1 MTRLEFS
8 STVLQKGMGF
18 VESELNCLAK
28 PPGPVETFEVCF
40 KNPQLLEKFWKIFNS
55 SRSSPPYNKFK
66 AYPLSDTE
74 SKVVTVNFH
83 NECIQ
88 EYDIETWLNRY
99 ATIKSEGRRVLD
111 EDQVWTGGLKWLVQL
126 KPDPTGVGGVRHL
139 PSTITLGNNRGSVH
153 YYGMPKLCRNC
164 GNLGHLAAACT
175 ACKICQGDHPT
186 ADCTTTRPCN
196 LCGVVG
202 HFFRTCPRSYVGRA
216 RADGPTNDNPQP
228 PPQPPTPLPPPTSP
242 PPPTN
247 SDDIDPDSTD
257 MEDIT
262 TQPTQT
268 QTPPPS
274 PPGTTPLVKGE
285 PEPIPTS
292 QSLFS
297 EEEDDP
303 TWSQVTHQKRK
314 RPPKR
319 PNQKTTPEP
328 KPQRQKARP
337 NPTPPPSPTPIP
349 SGPLPVPTMAQPSD
363 PIANTATTS
372 DLETLNVFDQ
382 YDPVQVTSQPQS
394 RPEGPHETPSSLKSI
409 PTAPLEG
416 QTTTKPGSR
425 GGKQHP

>member
-1 MTRLEFS
+1 M
-8 STVLQKGMGF
+8 
-18 VESELNCLAK
+18 AK
-28 PPGPVETFEVCF
+28 QIRH
-40 KNPQLLEKFWKIFNS
+40 NKI
-55 SRSSPPYNKFK
+55 
-66 AYPLSDTE
+66 
-74 SKVVTVNFH
+74 
-83 NECIQ
+83 
-88 EYDIETWLNRY
+88 
-99 ATIKSEGRRVLD
+99 GRKRVLD
-111 EDQVWTGGLKWLVQL
+111 EDQVWTGGLNWLVQL

-139 PSTITLGNNRGSVH
+139 PSTITLGKNRGSVH

-164 GNLGHLAAACT
+164 GHLGHLAAACT
-175 ACKICQGDHPT
+175 ACKICQGDYPT

-202 HFFRTCPRSYVGRA
+202 HFFRTCHRSYAAGQGQTA
-216 RADGPTNDNPQP
+216 QENDNPQP
-228 PPQPPTPLPPPTSP
+228 PPQPPTPPPPPTSP

-247 SDDIDPDSTD
+247 SDDIDPDPTD

-262 TQPTQT
+262 TKPTQT
-268 QTPPPS
+268 QIPTPS

-349 SGPLPVPTMAQPSD
+349 SGPLPIPTMAQPSD
-363 PIANTATTS
+363 PITNTVTTPSLETLNLANTATTS
-372 DLETLNVFDQ
+372 DLETLDLFDKFFGGS
-382 YDPVQVTSQPQS
+382 DPVQVTSQPQS
-394 RPEGPHETPSSLKSI
+394 RPEGPPETPSSLQSI
-409 PTAPLEG
+409 PTAPPEG

-425 GGKQHP
+425 GGKTTPMSSQGGEPPYDPYDPTEALITICNQMGANDTRHHSNSSCQ

>member
-8 STVLQKGMGF
+8 RAVLQKGMGF
-18 VESELNCLAK
+18 VPAELNCLAK
-28 PPGPVETFEVCF
+28 PPGPVETFE
-40 KNPQLLEKFWKIFNS
+40 I
-55 SRSSPPYNKFK
+55 R
-66 AYPLSDTE
+66 
-74 SKVVTVNFH
+74 H
-83 NECIQ
+83 
-88 EYDIETWLNRY
+88 
-99 ATIKSEGRRVLD
+99 IKSEGRRVLD

-164 GNLGHLAAACT
+164 GNLGHLAT
-175 ACKICQGDHPT
+175 ACKICQGPT
-186 ADCTTTRPCN
+186 WAGQGQMAQQTTTHN
-196 LCGVVG
+196 LPLN
-202 HFFRTCPRSYVGRA
+202 H
-216 RADGPTNDNPQP
+216 
-228 PPQPPTPLPPPTSP
+228 PLPLLLQPRP

-257 MEDIT
+257 IEDIP

-268 QTPPPS
+268 KTPTPPGPTL
-274 PPGTTPLVKGE
+274 PVKGE
-285 PEPIPTS
+285 PEQIPTS

-297 EEEDDP
+297 EEENDP
-303 TWSQVTHQKRK
+303 AWSQVTHQKRK

-349 SGPLPVPTMAQPSD
+349 SGPLPVPTIAQPSD
-363 PIANTATTS
+363 PIANTATTPN
-372 DLETLNVFDQ
+372 LETLNLFDQ
-382 YDPVQVTSQPQS
+382 FFGGPDPVQVTSQPQS
-394 RPEGPHETPSSLKSI
+394 RPEGPPETPSSLQSI

-416 QTTTKPGSR
+416 QKTTQPGSR
-425 GGKQHP
+425 GGKTTPMSSQGGEPPYDPYYTTEALINICNQMGANDTRHYSNSSCQ

>member
-1 MTRLEFS
+1 MVAKAVRMYHDYVTHPPAGQLPRNHESRRHETLQRGEADADPNPRGCRGQSQPGTGNSNSNNSTSNSKKIRQHDDPPGIQQGS
-8 STVLQKGMGF
+8 ST
-18 VESELNCLAK
+18 E
-28 PPGPVETFEVCF
+28 
-40 KNPQLLEKFWKIFNS
+40 
-55 SRSSPPYNKFK
+55 
-66 AYPLSDTE
+66 
-74 SKVVTVNFH
+74 
-83 NECIQ
+83 
-88 EYDIETWLNRY
+88 
-99 ATIKSEGRRVLD
+99 RRVLD

-202 HFFRTCPRSYVGRA
+202 HFFRTCPRSYAGRA

-228 PPQPPTPLPPPTSP
+228 PLNHPLPLLLQP

-247 SDDIDPDSTD
+247 SDDMDPDPTD
-257 MEDIT
+257 MEDTT

-268 QTPPPS
+268 PTPS

-285 PEPIPTS
+285 PEQIPTS
-292 QSLFS
+292 HSLFS
-297 EEEDDP
+297 GEEDDP

-328 KPQRQKARP
+328 KRQRQKARP

-372 DLETLNVFDQ
+372 DLETLDVFDQ
-382 YDPVQVTSQPQS
+382 FFGGPDPVQVTSQPQS
-394 RPEGPHETPSSLKSI
+394 RPEGPPKHHRPYSQYPRHHWRAKQQQSQ
-409 PTAPLEG
+409 AV
-416 QTTTKPGSR
+416 
-425 GGKQHP
+425 GGAKQHP